1 MWLPPFYSGP
11 VEIVDKRS
19 RLYRKHGIVTNQWM
33 RDDLLMFY
41 EVEVVDNGNP
51 VRGWFDEKY
60 VKKVVLKEGAELWK
74 FFCHKDKALV
84 GYTLAEEFDGE
95 EEATM
100 KSIASERGIPANEID
115 IRIGTINKINWKKGD
130 SNEKVHSEGS
140 SDSGLHLDASGEKRA
155 DSETET
161 PKAE

>member
-1 MWLPPFYSGP
+1 MLLSPFYSGA

-19 RLYRKHGIVTNQWM
+19 RLYRKRGLVTNQWI
-33 RDDLLMFY
+33 RDDLHMFY

-60 VKKVVLKEGAELWK
+60 VKKVVLKERPELWK

-95 EEATM
+95 EETTL
-100 KSIASERGIPANEID
+100 KSIASERGIPTNEID
-115 IRIGTINKINWKKGD
+115 IRIGTINEITWEKGD
-130 SNEKVHSEGS
+130 SNEEV
-140 SDSGLHLDASGEKRA
+140 
-155 DSETET
+155 
-161 PKAE
+161 